1 MHRRR
6 LCSNYAVAKLQSNA
20 LNSKKRIKDYLHMF
34 KQFVFVLQ
42 FAAFPNPPLDFQLQF
57 ILIKHANTILD
68 GVLC

>member
-1 MHRRR
+1 
-6 LCSNYAVAKLQSNA
+6 
-20 LNSKKRIKDYLHMF
+20 MF
-34 KQFVFVLQ
+34 KQFVFMLQ